1 MVLARDGPLAV
12 GALPE
17 ASIHPLVEPAVRAGL
32 GRTVAVPDHPGAFVL
47 TDDFNPIDVRDLWL
61 KEKVRRTILET
72 TDPDILLLGAL
83 DTAGPAGGGKELRHP
98 IGRTV

>member
-1 MVLARDGPLAV
+1 
-12 GALPE
+12 
-17 ASIHPLVEPAVRAGL
+17 
-32 GRTVAVPDHPGAFVL
+32 VL

-72 TDPDILLLGAL
+72 TDPDILLLGCL
-83 DTAGPAGGGKELRHP
+83 DGAGLAGGGEELRRP